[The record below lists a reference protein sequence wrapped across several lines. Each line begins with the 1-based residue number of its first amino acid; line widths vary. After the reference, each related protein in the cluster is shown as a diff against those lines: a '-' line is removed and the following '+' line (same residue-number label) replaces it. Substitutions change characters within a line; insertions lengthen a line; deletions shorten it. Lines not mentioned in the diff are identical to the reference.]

1 MAKAKKKTKHV
12 PVRRHWTQDNEREN
26 VMEAII
32 KGRKAGLTWSEVSQD
47 IYNRGNIYISPS
59 ALQQR
64 WTHFVNGRKVSG
76 THYMSKN
83 EEVVK
88 VVKVAKARK
97 TKTSPDQGLLAELR
111 TLKLPLPNITD
122 HLPLPNITDHLSLAK
137 IIESMIEGKVA
148 AAIANVKTK
157 VNELDEQFTKV
168 FSGIIKL
175 EKIINNLRDEVN
187 SYGK

>member
-1 MAKAKKKTKHV
+1 MAKAKKKTKH
-12 PVRRHWTQDNEREN
+12 VRRHWTQDNEREN
-26 VMEAII
+26 VMKAII
-32 KGRKAGLTWSEVSQD
+32 KGRKAGLTWSEVSKD
-47 IYNRGNIYISPS
+47 IYNRGDIYVSPP

-64 WTHFVNGRKVSG
+64 WMY
-76 THYMSKN
+76 YMSKN
-83 EEVVK
+83 EEVDEEVAKVVK

-97 TKTSPDQGLLAELR
+97 TKTTPDQSI
-111 TLKLPLPNITD
+111 PNIPD
-122 HLPLPNITDHLSLAK
+122 HVSLAK
-137 IIESMIEGKVA
+137 TIEGMIEGKVA

>member
-88 VVKVAKARK
+88 VVKVAKVAKARK
-97 TKTSPDQGLLAELR
+97 TTPDH
-111 TLKLPLPNITD
+111 LPLPNITD

>member
-26 VMEAII
+26 VMKAII

-97 TKTSPDQGLLAELR
+97 TKTSPDH
-111 TLKLPLPNITD
+111 LPLPNITD

>member
-1 MAKAKKKTKHV
+1 LDHKEKIMAKAKKKTKH
-12 PVRRHWTQDNEREN
+12 VRRHWTQDNEREN
-26 VMEAII
+26 VMKAII
-32 KGRKAGLTWSEVSQD
+32 EGRKAGLTWSEVSQD
-47 IYNRGNIYISPS
+47 IYNRGNIYVSPS

-64 WTHFVNGRKVSG
+64 WTHS
-76 THYMSKN
+76 SKN

-88 VVKVAKARK
+88 VVKVAKVAKARK
-97 TKTSPDQGLLAELR
+97 TKTTP
-111 TLKLPLPNITD
+111 D